1 MKTIWK
7 KLAVLCTLLCVTL
20 SFGILAACGETP
32 EPGPGPG
39 DGDGD
44 TDTEI
49 TYTVYVKL
57 PDDTPAENVSVQWC
71 VSGVVGGACYG
82 PVATDA
88 SGKAS
93 IDLEPAVYDVH
104 VLLSKDLDALY
115 TYSDTYQTT
124 AAGGELTITLV
135 EKQAPPPAF
144 DNPTGGTGASNAPYV
159 VTNGRFRALLTA
171 QNDTVYFSF
180 SAAQAGVYTVTAD
193 GKDDAVIAGD
203 ALDTATG
210 EFTVDALQINTA
222 FTFSVTLDGDVTEDT
237 EIPVVFAR
245 KGDITVKPERTVGV
259 RMKGFINAVILE
271 TELVKVPYTA
281 TLVKDNRGVYHLG
294 DANGAAVLV
303 NLKNAVPPF
312 DKALNAL
319 DAEDYIYTVADTEH
333 ASDVNYP
340 TIKNDYSLMI
350 NGAPYENIDGYVHH
364 LGTGNLCVLTEELEG
379 FLKLFAAK
387 NAAAIKANDNTAT
400 DATVWYFALYTYT
413 PAKAIDLEEL
423 YDSESGEPTG
433 TPITVNASV
442 PAGKS
447 VYYSISQALPM
458 GGEYTISSDDPNAKA
473 FYNGTPYGGTGEG
486 FEFTAAVDGIYP
498 KVAFAITTAN
508 EQAGTITFTVAD
520 ASTTG
525 NGDGSQFNPF
535 VLVLNTPV
543 SITLALEETPMGTQ
557 IAFDT
562 WVTFTAETAG
572 RYQITFTETGVEAG
586 YQDSNYE
593 FISVTS
599 SDEFIITLEAN
610 EIFDFSFFTNGTERL
625 TFDVT
630 IEYLGA

>member
-32 EPGPGPG
+32 EPGPGP
-39 DGDGD
+39 DDGD

-49 TYTVYVKL
+49 TYTVYVKY
-57 PDDTPAENVSVQWC
+57 PNGEPVIDETTSVQWC
-71 VSGVVGGACYG
+71 ETQAPFMCYL
-82 PVATDA
+82 PERLN
-88 SGKAS
+88 SEGKAS
-93 IDLEPAVYDVH
+93 ITLKPGVYDVH
-104 VLLSKDLDALY
+104 VNLSKALAALY

-124 AAGGELTITLV
+124 AAGGDLTITLV
-135 EKQAPPPAF
+135 EKQTPPPAF
-144 DNPTGGTGASNAPYV
+144 DEPTDGTGKSGAPYV
-159 VTNGRFRALLTA
+159 VTNGRYRALLTA
-171 QNDTVYFSF
+171 EDDTVYFSF
-180 SAAQAGVYTVTAD
+180 SAAQAGVYTVKAD
-193 GKDDAVIAGD
+193 GNDDAVIAGD

-222 FTFSVTLDGDVTEDT
+222 FEFSVTLDGEVTENT

-259 RMKGFINAVILE
+259 QMKGFINALLLE

-281 TLVKDNRGVYHLG
+281 TFVKDSRGVYHLG
-294 DANGAAVLV
+294 DANGAPVLV
-303 NLKNAVPPF
+303 DLKSAVPPF

-319 DAEDYIYTVADTEH
+319 DAADYVYTAEDTEH

-350 NGAPYENIDGYVHH
+350 NGAPYDNIDGYVHH
-364 LGTGNLCVLTEELEG
+364 LDTGNLCILTEELEG

-387 NAAAIKANDNTAT
+387 NATAIKASDNAAT
-400 DATVWYFALYTYT
+400 DATVWYFALYTYA
-413 PAKAIDLEEL
+413 PAEAIDLDDL

-433 TPITVNASV
+433 NPITVNASV

-447 VYYSISQALPM
+447 VYYSISQVLPM

-486 FEFTAAVDGIYP
+486 FEFTVAVGGMYP

-508 EQAGTITFTVAD
+508 GQAGTITFTVAD

-535 VLVLNTPV
+535 VLVLDTPV

-557 IAFDT
+557 IAVDT

-586 YQDSNYE
+586 YTDSNYE
-593 FISVTS
+593 LASFTS
-599 SDEFIITLEAN
+599 TDEFIITLDAE
-610 EIFDFSFFTNGTERL
+610 ETFDFSFFTNGTERL